1 MGVLGGSG
9 PEECEGDDGDAVGAA
24 AGVLAGVDDHL
35 VDEAV
40 AELLGQPVEVL
51 DVCGS
56 DGVGEFGLDRD
67 CGSVCRFY
75 DGRFPGGCSWCEGAR
90 CGRRPLRRR
99 PAHRLGGQRLEMRAL
114 SSETITGMMYLYLI
128 LSSVRR

>member
-24 AGVLAGVDDHL
+24 VGVLAGVDDHL

-51 DVCGS
+51 DVCG
-56 DGVGEFGLDRD
+56 V
-67 CGSVCRFY
+67 
-75 DGRFPGGCSWCEGAR
+75 
-90 CGRRPLRRR
+90 
-99 PAHRLGGQRLEMRAL
+99 
-114 SSETITGMMYLYLI
+114 
-128 LSSVRR
+128 

>member
-24 AGVLAGVDDHL
+24 VGVLAGVDDHL

-75 DGRFPGGCSWCEGAR
+75 GSISWWVFLVRR
-90 CGRRPLRRR
+90 CP
-99 PAHRLGGQRLEMRAL
+99 MRA
-114 SSETITGMMYLYLI
+114 SAASA
-128 LSSVRR
+128 